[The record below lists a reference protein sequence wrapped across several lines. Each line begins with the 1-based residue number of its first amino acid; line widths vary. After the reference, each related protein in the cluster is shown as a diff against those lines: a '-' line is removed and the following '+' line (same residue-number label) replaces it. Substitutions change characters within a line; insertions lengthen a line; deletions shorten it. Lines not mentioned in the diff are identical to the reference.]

1 MKRTVVVISL
11 IFLCSSCF
19 VHKGKRIDGKC
30 RPKNPSFKLKDVDFN
45 KTNKLVFNKVYV
57 ADNVTKSTGY
67 GFYSDGRLVFLHSK
81 DGYKMIPAEIKN
93 KNWSTAP
100 AIGYWRM
107 YDAIIETEYFSCSNS
122 GDYIEKKG
130 FVKGDTIFFER
141 NCGSKPFK
149 REKCYDKYILS
160 SMSFD

>member
-1 MKRTVVVISL
+1 MKKVIVIGL
-11 IFLCSSCF
+11 IFLCYSCF
-19 VHKGKRIDGKC
+19 VYKGQRIDGKC
-30 RPKNPSFKLKDVDFN
+30 RPENPKFKLKNTDLS
-45 KTNKLVFNKVYV
+45 KTNSLVFNKVYV
-57 ADNVTKSTGY
+57 ADNITKSTGY
-67 GFYSDGRLVFLHSK
+67 SFYSDGRLVFLHSK
-81 DGYKMIPAEIKN
+81 DGYEIMPYEIKD

-107 YDAIIETEYFSCSNS
+107 HDDIIKTEYFSCSNS

-149 REKCYDKYILS
+149 REICYDKYILS
-160 SMSFD
+160 SMNFD